1 MKGHVKSELSG
12 GVLTLTLQ
20 RPDKKNALTCA
31 MYNALSDA
39 LEKAET
45 DPSVRVVLS
54 GAMATALPPAKI
66 LPISPPS
73 RAAKV
78 PSTARPITSSR
89 PR

>member
-45 DPSVRVVLS
+45 DPSVRVVLLRGDGDS
-54 GAMATALPPAKI
+54 FIAGNDLADL
-66 LPISPPS
+66 PPS